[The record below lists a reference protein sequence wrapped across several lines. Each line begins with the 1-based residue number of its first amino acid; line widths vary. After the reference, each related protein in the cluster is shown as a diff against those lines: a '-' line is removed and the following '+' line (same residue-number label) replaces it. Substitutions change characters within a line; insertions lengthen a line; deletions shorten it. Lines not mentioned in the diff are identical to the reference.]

1 MYLVRKGNSGNHLT
15 HSMTI
20 AASPMVDQWE
30 IPVNKVIIETKFGEG
45 CFGEVHKGFV
55 RGPIHNSPTMKGSIC
70 IAVAI
75 KTLKCKAIMNVFVA
89 RWLLMELA
97 DCKFDCAWRQCRVA
111 AWWQSRLQFGGAM
124 KLILVT

>member
-1 MYLVRKGNSGNHLT
+1 MQKNGYPNPMYLVRKGDSGKRLT
-15 HSMTI
+15 HSMTM
-20 AASPMVDQWE
+20 AASPMIDEWE

-75 KTLKCKAIMNVFVA
+75 KMLKSK
-89 RWLLMELA
+89 WH
-97 DCKFDCAWRQCRVA
+97 
-111 AWWQSRLQFGGAM
+111 
-124 KLILVT
+124 ILKVIYVVIF